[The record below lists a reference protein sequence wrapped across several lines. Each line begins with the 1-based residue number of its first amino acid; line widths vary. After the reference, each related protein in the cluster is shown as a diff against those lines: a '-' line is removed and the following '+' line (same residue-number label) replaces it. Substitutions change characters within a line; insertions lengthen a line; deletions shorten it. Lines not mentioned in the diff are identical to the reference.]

1 MTNQQKKH
9 FMSNQISGAE
19 AIIRSLLAENIETI
33 FGYPGGAI
41 IPVYDVLYGYTDRL
55 RHILVRHEQG
65 AVHAAQGFARVSGKI
80 GVAIVTSGPG
90 ATNIITG
97 VADALTDSTPLV
109 VISGQV
115 DSKVLGSDAFQETD
129 VIGITQP
136 VTKWSYQV
144 RRAEDIPWAISRA
157 FYIAASGRPGPVVI
171 DVTKDAQTGMME
183 WDYEK
188 CNFIRSYNPTPK
200 INPEAVEQAA
210 ELINSAQR
218 PLIIAGHGVMIAKAE
233 KELVELAEKAEI
245 PVINTLMGL
254 SSIPTDHPLYKGM
267 AGMHGNIA
275 ANVATNAC
283 DVLIAIGMRFDD
295 RVTGDPNKYA
305 RQAKIVHIDIDRSE
319 FNKNIPADVAIH
331 GDARK
336 VLEQLLPQITATSHK
351 DWLAT
356 FERPQA
362 VEDEKVIHPEIY
374 PAEGPMN
381 MGEVAR
387 KVSEATGNKAILV
400 TDVGQNQMLSAR
412 YFKYTQPDSI
422 VTSGG
427 LGTMGF
433 GLPAAIGAKIAAP
446 EREVCLF
453 VGDGGLQMTIQE
465 LGTILEFK
473 VPVKIILLNNNFL
486 GMVRQWQELFY
497 HKHYSQTPMTNPD
510 FSLICKA
517 YGIEAEDVCTREE
530 LDGAIRRMVDCK
542 GAYLLN
548 VNIKPEGMVF
558 PMTPA
563 GSGIDTI
570 LVNSTERYN

>member
-1 MTNQQKKH
+1 
-9 FMSNQISGAE
+9 MSDKISGAE
-19 AIIRSLLAENIETI
+19 AIIRSLLAENIKTI

-41 IPVYDVLYGYTDRL
+41 IPVYDVLYNYTDRL

-97 VADALTDSTPLV
+97 VADALIDSTPLV

-183 WDYEK
+183 WGYKK

-200 INPEAVEQAA
+200 IKAEAVTQAA
-210 ELINSAQR
+210 ELINGAKR
-218 PLIIAGHGVMIAKAE
+218 PLIIAGHGVLISQAG

-245 PVINTLMGL
+245 PVINTLLGL
-254 SSIPTDHPLYKGM
+254 STIPSDHPLYKGM

-283 DVLIAIGMRFDD
+283 DVLIAVGMRFDD

-305 RQAKIVHIDIDRSE
+305 RQAKIIHIDIDRSE
-319 FNKNIPADVAIH
+319 FNKNIPVDVAIL

-336 VLEQLLPQITATSHK
+336 VLEQLIPQVEKATHQE
-351 DWLAT
+351 WLKT

-362 VEDEKVIHPEIY
+362 VEEEKVVKPEIHPT
-374 PAEGPMN
+374 EGPIN
-381 MGEVAR
+381 MGEVVR
-387 KVSEATGNKAILV
+387 KVSEATDHKAILV
-400 TDVGQNQMLSAR
+400 TDVGQNQMLAAR

-433 GLPAAIGAKIAAP
+433 GLPAAIGAKIGAP
-446 EREVCLF
+446 ERKVCLF

-497 HKHYSQTPMTNPD
+497 HKHYSQTRMTNPD
-510 FSLICKA
+510 FTLLCKA

-530 LDGAIRRMVDCK
+530 LDGAIRRMVDSK

-548 VNIKPEGMVF
+548 VNIIPEGMVF

>member
-1 MTNQQKKH
+1 
-9 FMSNQISGAE
+9 MSDKISGAE
-19 AIIRSLLAENIETI
+19 AIIRSLLAENIKTI

-41 IPVYDVLYGYTDRL
+41 IPVYDVLYNYTDRL

-97 VADALTDSTPLV
+97 VADALIDSTPLV

-183 WDYEK
+183 WGYKK

-200 INPEAVEQAA
+200 IKAEAVTQAA
-210 ELINSAQR
+210 ELINGAKR
-218 PLIIAGHGVMIAKAE
+218 PLIIAGHGVLISQAG

-245 PVINTLMGL
+245 PVINTLLGL
-254 SSIPTDHPLYKGM
+254 STIPSDHPLYKGM

-283 DVLIAIGMRFDD
+283 DVLIAVGMRFDD

-305 RQAKIVHIDIDRSE
+305 RQAKIIHIDIDRSE
-319 FNKNIPADVAIH
+319 FNKNIPVDVAIL
-331 GDARK
+331 GDAKK
-336 VLEQLLPQITATSHK
+336 VLEQLIPQVEKATHQE
-351 DWLAT
+351 WLKT

-362 VEDEKVIHPEIY
+362 VEEEKVVKPEIHPT
-374 PAEGPMN
+374 EGPIN
-381 MGEVAR
+381 MGEVVR
-387 KVSEATGNKAILV
+387 KVSEATDHKAILV
-400 TDVGQNQMLSAR
+400 TDVGQNQMLAAR

-433 GLPAAIGAKIAAP
+433 GLPAAIGAKIGAP

-497 HKHYSQTPMTNPD
+497 HKHYSQTRMTNPD
-510 FSLICKA
+510 FTLLCKA

-530 LDGAIRRMVDCK
+530 LDGAIRRMVDSK

-548 VNIKPEGMVF
+548 VNIIPEGVVF

>member
-1 MTNQQKKH
+1 
-9 FMSNQISGAE
+9 MSDKISGAE
-19 AIIRSLLAENIETI
+19 AIIRSLLAENIKTI

-41 IPVYDVLYGYTDRL
+41 IPVYDVLYNYTDRL

-97 VADALTDSTPLV
+97 VADALIDSTPLV

-183 WDYEK
+183 WGYKK

-200 INPEAVEQAA
+200 IKAEAVTQAA
-210 ELINSAQR
+210 ELINGAKR
-218 PLIIAGHGVMIAKAE
+218 PLIIAGHGVLISQAG

-245 PVINTLMGL
+245 PVINTLLGL
-254 SSIPTDHPLYKGM
+254 STIPSDHPLYKGM

-283 DVLIAIGMRFDD
+283 DVLIAVGMRFDD

-305 RQAKIVHIDIDRSE
+305 RQAKIIHIDIDRSE
-319 FNKNIPADVAIH
+319 FNKNIPVDVAIL
-331 GDARK
+331 GDAKK
-336 VLEQLLPQITATSHK
+336 VLEQLIPQVEKATHQE
-351 DWLAT
+351 WLKT

-362 VEDEKVIHPEIY
+362 VEEEKVVKPEIHPT
-374 PAEGPMN
+374 EGPIN
-381 MGEVAR
+381 MGEVVR
-387 KVSEATGNKAILV
+387 KVSEATDHKAILV
-400 TDVGQNQMLSAR
+400 TDVGQNQMLAAR

-427 LGTMGF
+427 LGTMGL
-433 GLPAAIGAKIAAP
+433 GLPAAIGAKIGAP

-497 HKHYSQTPMTNPD
+497 HKHYSQTRMTNPD
-510 FSLICKA
+510 FTPLCKA

-530 LDGAIRRMVDCK
+530 LDGAIRRMVDSK

-548 VNIKPEGMVF
+548 VNIIPEGVVF

>member
-1 MTNQQKKH
+1 
-9 FMSNQISGAE
+9 MSDKISGAE
-19 AIIRSLLAENIETI
+19 AIIRSLLAENIKTI

-41 IPVYDVLYGYTDRL
+41 IPVYDVLYNYTDRL

-97 VADALTDSTPLV
+97 VADALIDSTPLV

-183 WDYEK
+183 WGYKK

-200 INPEAVEQAA
+200 IKAEAVTQAA
-210 ELINSAQR
+210 ELINGAKR
-218 PLIIAGHGVMIAKAE
+218 PLIIAGHGVLISQAG
-233 KELVELAEKAEI
+233 KELVELAEKTEI
-245 PVINTLMGL
+245 PVINTLLGL
-254 SSIPTDHPLYKGM
+254 STIPSDHPLYKGM

-283 DVLIAIGMRFDD
+283 DVLIAVGMRFDD

-305 RQAKIVHIDIDRSE
+305 RQAKIIHIDIDRSE
-319 FNKNIPADVAIH
+319 FNKNIPVDVAIL
-331 GDARK
+331 GDAKK
-336 VLEQLLPQITATSHK
+336 VLEQLIPQVEKATHQE
-351 DWLAT
+351 WLKT

-362 VEDEKVIHPEIY
+362 VEEEKVVKPEIHPT
-374 PAEGPMN
+374 EGPIN
-381 MGEVAR
+381 MGEVVR
-387 KVSEATGNKAILV
+387 KVSEATDHKAILV
-400 TDVGQNQMLSAR
+400 TDVGQNQMLAAR

-433 GLPAAIGAKIAAP
+433 GLPAAIGAKIGAP

-497 HKHYSQTPMTNPD
+497 HKHYSQTRMTNPD
-510 FSLICKA
+510 FTLLCKA

-530 LDGAIRRMVDCK
+530 LDGAIRRMVDSK

-548 VNIKPEGMVF
+548 VNIIPEGMVF